1 MPLLRL
7 GVALIATVTFAASQQ
22 PAAAADTE
30 PMRLVQRA
38 EQLLGKGE
46 VEDAVLLLWR
56 ALGELTALPE
66 DPVRGA
72 CRLTAEHLLA
82 EHDPRDAARLQVHAS
97 IARQQLTLAQAY
109 KGRKWYETALGRCDV
124 ARRYDRGEADKVHA
138 AIAAARPKAK
148 AEAAAA
154 AAEPDGERADRWLQ
168 RAETQF
174 VSGDW
179 RMVDGLLQVTHP
191 AGGHAEWITNAV
203 HEDHEVVVEF
213 RPVDPR
219 HVHDATLMVGCEILP
234 GTANFSGYRAQCSY
248 SPEHD
253 AYVLDVWAI
262 RGMEFRS
269 LGNAWMQSPPNAD
282 GFRRLSVQVNGKS
295 LRIQLD
301 AAKALE
307 AEADAPVRG
316 HVGLIHGIDGS
327 QSCPVQFRG
336 LRVDPLPS
344 DMPSD
349 EHLRERRLA
358 ALQSTIAGAVDRAK
372 ALLRDKQP
380 EPAAQLLRQTLHDVS
395 ELPAGLLRENLGK
408 AIAELLRS
416 ADPLAARRTKAAAQI
431 AGELVTLA
439 DAYAAAGMVRAAH
452 ELVLDA
458 ARFDPDGTAARL
470 AAAAEAVGAWNLAQ
484 ATARAAELAPP
495 EDDGTLLREWFATG
509 RRLDTRLAEWQV
521 EGPAARLPLPEN
533 GGFSVLMPKFGMKAL
548 TKAAVH
554 VRLPTTNTSAGLSFD
569 VAGPHDYAIA
579 FLRRDRNGLLLA
591 AYRYANAKWTLWKQA
606 RIRIDAWRLD
616 GWLTL
621 ELELTSKSLIVRG
634 PGAVL
639 EVDRKLL
646 HNGDPRVGFYG
657 DNDGGA
663 EAVIEIRALRLG
675 D

>member
-124 ARRYDRGEADKVHA
+124 ARRYDRKDADKVRA
-138 AIAAARPKAK
+138 AI
-148 AEAAAA
+148 EAAQPKTKAQPIA
-154 AAEPDGERADRWLQ
+154 PASPPDSEAEDRWLQ
-168 RAETQF
+168 RTETEF
-174 VSGDW
+174 VMGEW
-179 RMVDGLLQVTHP
+179 RTVDGLLEATHP
-191 AGGHAEWITNAV
+191 AGGHSEWITKAV

-219 HVHDATLMVGCEILP
+219 HAHNATLMVGCEVLP
-234 GTANFSGYRAQCSY
+234 GTSNFSGYRAQC
-248 SPEHD
+248 
-253 AYVLDVWAI
+253 AYVPKNEGYAIDVWAI

-269 LGNAWMQSPPNAD
+269 LGNLWVQPPPNDD
-282 GFRRLSVQVNGKS
+282 GFRRISVQVNGKL

-301 AAKALE
+301 AAPALE
-307 AEADAPVRG
+307 VAADQPVSG
-316 HVGLIHGIDGS
+316 QVGLIHGMEGS
-327 QSCPVQFRG
+327 ESCPVQFRN

-344 DMPSD
+344 EMPSD
-349 EHLRERRLA
+349 EVLRERRLA
-358 ALQSTIAGAVDRAK
+358 ALQGTIAGVVDRAK
-372 ALLRDKQP
+372 ALLQDKQP
-380 EPAAQLLRQTLHDVS
+380 EPAALLLRQTQHDLR
-395 ELPAGLLRENLGK
+395 EMPPGMLRENLGK
-408 AIAELLRS
+408 AIGELLRS
-416 ADPLAARRTKAAAQI
+416 ADPLAARRSKAAGQI
-431 AGELVTLA
+431 AGELVALA
-439 DAYAAAGMVRAAH
+439 DAYAAAGMLRAAH

-458 ARFDPDGTAARL
+458 AGFDPDGTAARL
-470 AAAAEAVGAWNLAQ
+470 AAAAETVAAWNLAQ
-484 ATARAAELAPP
+484 ATARAAELGPP

-509 RRLDTRLAEWQV
+509 RRLDTRLSEWKV
-521 EGPAARLPLPEN
+521 DGPAARLPLPEN

-591 AYRYANAKWTLWKQA
+591 AYRYANAKWTPWKQA
-606 RIRIDAWRLD
+606 RIPIDAWRLD